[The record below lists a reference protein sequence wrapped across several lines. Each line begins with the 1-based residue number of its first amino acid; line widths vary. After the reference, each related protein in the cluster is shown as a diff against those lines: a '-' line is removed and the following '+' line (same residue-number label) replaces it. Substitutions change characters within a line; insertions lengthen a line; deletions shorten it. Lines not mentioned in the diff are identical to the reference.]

1 MLRKGFPG
9 RRDGACRKGP
19 GTHRTVAARD
29 ADVVEPA
36 GVDDHS
42 AVVQVEEP
50 RENFRLRHRH
60 VENEPAADF
69 LFDVPEQE
77 YYPAQFSMPV
87 VVADEAA
94 FDIEFQIVPAG

>member
-1 MLRKGFPG
+1 M
-9 RRDGACRKGP
+9 
-19 GTHRTVAARD
+19 
-29 ADVVEPA
+29 
-36 GVDDHS
+36 
-42 AVVQVEEP
+42 
-50 RENFRLRHRH
+50 RHRH

>member
-1 MLRKGFPG
+1 MSKKIPG
-9 RRDGACRKGP
+9 LIEQSPRGMPTWSNQR
-19 GTHRTVAARD
+19 
-29 ADVVEPA
+29 
-36 GVDDHS
+36 VDDHS

-87 VVADEAA
+87 VMANEAA
-94 FDIEFQIVPAG
+94 FDIEFLIVPAG